1 MSVTTQHNGMCGLI
15 SSSLRVTVVVFASA
29 TVLAGPDAADLF
41 PHDWMEHAESQRVV

>member
-1 MSVTTQHNGMCGLI
+1 M
-15 SSSLRVTVVVFASA
+15 VVLASA